1 MGKTDLPRRQ
11 ETFLNALKTMNTSCA
26 GVSVGLDRL
35 LMALLEK
42 EDHRGRDTGQA
53 ARLKDRLNGLNSLSA

>member
-1 MGKTDLPRRQ
+1 MQITDVRTFPVD
-11 ETFLNALKTMNTSCA
+11 ETFLNALKTIDTSCA

-42 EDHRGRDTGQA
+42 KTIGDVIP
-53 ARLKDRLNGLNSLSA
+53 DRLLV